1 MSEQQDN
8 LNRLSYESATFPDGP
23 PDTLV
28 TIGIFPGPADADL
41 ARAALDAAGIPS
53 FIHGE
58 NANSLIPV
66 AFEARLQ
73 VRATDQAAA
82 RALLETPIEAADV
95 NAAEAETESRPL

>member
-8 LNRLSYESATFPDGP
+8 LDRLSDESSTFPDGP

-28 TIGIFPGPADADL
+28 TIGIFPGPAEADM
-41 ARAALDAAGIPS
+41 ARAALDAVGIPS

-66 AFEARLQ
+66 AFLARLQ
-73 VRATDQAAA
+73 VRSSDEAVA
-82 RALLETPIEAADV
+82 RNILEVPSELSEV
-95 NAAEAETESRPL
+95 NAAEALTEPHPL